1 MGTLNL
7 EPIDAGV
14 ADPSNYGSKPLIFFD
29 IDGVFNR
36 IPFIDLYI
44 GPKCDCRTPGWCPH
58 RGNEAN
64 WTPLRTELGEDLYD
78 DVPATVEEGIRIHP
92 SWQIPLWISSELSA
106 ELQTLYR
113 SEKVDIIFL
122 SMWEANSRF
131 LNGFLGTSIPH
142 VKLSRKF
149 TESERSIKHRNL
161 FRFLSDLRKIRGS
174 VPPFIW
180 VDDVV
185 TRSERGVSIESEVR
199 KGLKALNVQ
208 ETPPMLI
215 LNTDTSEGLRR
226 SHWKQI
232 LEFVELHAGEAQ
244 QDHS

>member
-14 ADPSNYGSKPLIFFD
+14 ADPRRYGSKPLVFFD

-44 GPKCDCRTPGWCPH
+44 GPECDCHRDTYCPH
-58 RGNEAN
+58 RDNGAN
-64 WTPLRTELGEDLYD
+64 WTSLRMELGEDLYD

-92 SWQIPLWISSELSA
+92 SWQIPLWISTELSA
-106 ELQTLYR
+106 ELQALYR

-131 LNGFLGTSIPH
+131 LNGLLGTSIPH
-142 VKLSRKF
+142 VKLSRKL
-149 TESERSIKHRNL
+149 TESERSVKHRNL
-161 FRFLSDLRKIRGS
+161 FRFLADLRKIRGS

-185 TRSERGVSIESEVR
+185 TGSERGVPIESEVR
-199 KGLKALNVQ
+199 KGLKALNVRDV
-208 ETPPMLI
+208 PPMLI

-226 SHWKQI
+226 SHWRQI
-232 LEFVELHAGEAQ
+232 LEFVELHAAEAQ